1 MQHNENYVMKK
12 EVINMEYANGDKGF
26 ISEFFERTL
35 KIIKQYDEFGFSP
48 KDNYNATLLCNCL
61 MGILV
66 YPEQEYYEKIDETFL
81 STKTR
86 QLLVSSVKKIG
97 VKKNSDENDI
107 KYFFRRMRNAV
118 SHRHVKFPKSNIK
131 NDTSI
136 RSICLYDD
144 GNYKKKHNL
153 EDYEFK
159 LEIQIDDLKDILIEF
174 CNNAM
179 KKGRDTE

>member
-1 MQHNENYVMKK
+1 
-12 EVINMEYANGDKGF
+12 MEYANGDNGF

-66 YPEQEYYEKIDETFL
+66 YPEQEYYKKIDETFL
-81 STKTR
+81 TDAAK
-86 QLLVSSVKKIG
+86 LLLDNSVKKLG
-97 VKKNSDENDI
+97 VKKRADENDI
-107 KYFFRRMRNAV
+107 QYIFRRMRNAV

-131 NDTSI
+131 TDTTI
-136 RSICLYDD
+136 KSICFYDD
-144 GNYKKKHNL
+144 VDYENKKNL

-159 LEIQIDDLKDILIEF
+159 MEIQIDDLKDILIEF